1 MSCDA
6 FTYDSSSFPEINYL
20 IDFTETK
27 YTVWNFRKQTK
38 LSSSFFIKQYMV
50 KLFLCFGSGKLIH
63 FKIITYLF

>member
-6 FTYDSSSFPEINYL
+6 FTYDSTSFPEINYL
-20 IDFTETK
+20 LDFTETK

-50 KLFLCFGSGKLIH
+50 KLF
-63 FKIITYLF
+63 